1 MDVLDDV
8 IDRIKR
14 QLANLIIKNM
24 KHSKSGNHDRDEFD
38 WEKHCRSTFP
48 TPAAF
53 VKFYKLTPNEFDS
66 LRDKIAV
73 YCKKTILYHPE
84 VKVTPELMLSDTL
97 RMSSELWMASQAGV
111 GCICACM
118 LRTFLILPVFCTI
131 ILKGKKLCLKGKV

>member
-1 MDVLDDV
+1 MKNYVIFLVIFLNDQGGARSYGVAAMVLNRL
-8 IDRIKR
+8 IKKR

-24 KHSKSGNHDRDEFD
+24 KKSKSGNHHRDEFD

-73 YCKKTILYHPE
+73 FARRQFCI
-84 VKVTPELMLSDTL
+84 TL
-97 RMSSELWMASQAGV
+97 R
-111 GCICACM
+111 
-118 LRTFLILPVFCTI
+118 
-131 ILKGKKLCLKGKV
+131 